1 MNWRLLLWGA
11 ACSSAVS
18 AAELTVHV
26 RTPAGMPVRE
36 AVVML
41 HPSSGAARLPARFDS
56 PLVVRQQDIQFH
68 PFVLLVPV
76 GAEVEFP
83 NLDKVRHHV
92 YSFSKAKRF
101 ELKLYGHEE
110 SRTVVFDKPGPVALG
125 CNIHDAMTAFVRVL
139 DTPYAVKTDADGVA
153 HLPNVPAGAAKLR
166 VWHPWLRAPG
176 NEVMRP
182 VTVGGVPMVQDVAV
196 EIRQPGTAP

>member
-1 MNWRLLLWGA
+1 MYWRLLLWGA

-26 RTPAGMPVRE
+26 RTPAGVPVRE

-41 HPSSGAARLPARFDS
+41 HPAGTTARLPARFDV
-56 PLVVRQQDIQFH
+56 PIVRQQDIQFH

-110 SRTVVFDKPGPVALG
+110 SRSVVFDRPGAVALG
-125 CNIHDAMTAFVRVL
+125 CNIHDAMSAFVRVV
-139 DTPYAVKTDADGVA
+139 DTPYAVKTDAGGVA
-153 HLPNVPAGAAKLR
+153 RLPNVPAGAGTLR
-166 VWHPWLRAPG
+166 VWHPWLRARG
-176 NEVMRP
+176 NEVMRSL
-182 VTVGGVPMVQDVAV
+182 TVGGVPMTQVVAV
-196 EIRQPGTAP
+196 EIRQPAPVR

>member
-1 MNWRLLLWGA
+1 MKWRLLLWGA

-18 AAELTVHV
+18 AAELTVLV
-26 RTPAGMPVRE
+26 RTPAGVPVRE

-41 HPSSGAARLPARFDS
+41 HPDSTSARLPARFD

-92 YSFSKAKRF
+92 YSFSKPKRF
-101 ELKLYGHEE
+101 ELKLYGREE
-110 SRTVVFDKPGPVALG
+110 SRTVVFDKPGAVALG
-125 CNIHDAMTAFVRVL
+125 CNIHDAMTAFVRVV
-139 DTPYAVKTDADGVA
+139 DTPYAVKTDAGGVA
-153 HLPNVPAGAAKLR
+153 RLPNVPAGAGALR

-182 VTVGGVPMVQDVAV
+182 LAVGGVPLTQTVAV
-196 EIRQPGTAP
+196 EIRQPGGAP